1 MAQKKS
7 TKKEKPFDYKTIKSF
22 EDACKRKGIDATQ
35 LPVVLVPEITK
46 QLIAV
51 YKLMVIFLAIND
63 GWEADFN
70 NWNQTKYYP
79 WYRCLSSGFG
89 FDSSDYFYSFTHTSV
104 GSRLCTN
111 TSEKALYISK
121 QFKAEYEDY
130 ILIKK

>member
-1 MAQKKS
+1 MAQKKTS
-7 TKKEKPFDYKTIKSF
+7 KKEKPFDYKTIKSF
-22 EDACKRKGIDATQ
+22 EDACKRKGIDPTQ
-35 LPVVLVPEITK
+35 LPVVLVPEIAK
-46 QLIAV
+46 QLIAA

-70 NWNQTKYYP
+70 NWDQIKYYP

-89 FDSSDYFYSFTHTSV
+89 FANSAYDSSHTTTTV

-111 TSEKALYISK
+111 TSEKALYIAD